1 MATLSNEQKIKIKF
15 LNNSAS
21 YSVNEEL
28 IDLQT
33 VKTMQYSPPWSPSVL
48 TADTPV
54 CNIDDSIQDI
64 PPVPVV
70 DTPACDN
77 NNSSIQD
84 IPSPLSDTVSPQ
96 QTPVTLKSLNKS
108 CSDMYSQ
115 LIAIKEF
122 LLNEICILRKEVYT
136 NKDRM
141 EHLIP
146 SLQDKN
152 KITELTIKVSL
163 LEEENLKL
171 RNQIIENHI
180 TIGKMQNI
188 SNTGKDSQAKPV
200 ELNMTKLV
208 NNGETLTLDSGSIT
222 NNEPLSKKPIC
233 SKSIEEQM
241 AEFKN
246 KNHEKYMRYKRNS
259 AKTDDKDESIQSPI
273 CISETGKNDNG
284 ASDNSE
290 DGPWPKGTICITGD
304 SILSGPQ
311 PGLLSQKRKVKVKTF
326 SGANVRDMHDNRKPI
341 LRHIGTNEAFILHI
355 GTNEALNLPP
365 NEILDKILELKKRS
379 KR

>member
-1 MATLSNEQKIKIKF
+1 MATSYLTSNELNNLDNEIFLCINGLKVWKTGSNIDNIYKQIMKINNFKEFSKDYLLARLATLSNEQKIKIKL

-33 VKTMQYSPPWSPSVL
+33 VKTMQYSPRSPSVP

-64 PPVPVV
+64 SPVPVV

-208 NNGETLTLDSGSIT
+208 NNGETLTLDNGSMS
-222 NNEPLSKKPIC
+222 NNEPLSK
-233 SKSIEEQM
+233 
-241 AEFKN
+241 
-246 KNHEKYMRYKRNS
+246 
-259 AKTDDKDESIQSPI
+259 
-273 CISETGKNDNG
+273 
-284 ASDNSE
+284 
-290 DGPWPKGTICITGD
+290 
-304 SILSGPQ
+304 
-311 PGLLSQKRKVKVKTF
+311 
-326 SGANVRDMHDNRKPI
+326 NR
-341 LRHIGTNEAFILHI
+341 F
-355 GTNEALNLPP
+355 ALNQ
-365 NEILDKILELKKRS
+365 S
-379 KR
+379 KNR

>member
-1 MATLSNEQKIKIKF
+1 MKYFFVLIDLKSGKKAATLIIYINKQIIKINDFTKISKDYLLARLATLSNEQKIKMK
-15 LNNSAS
+15 LLDNSAS

-33 VKTMQYSPPWSPSVL
+33 VKTMQYSPPQSPSVPI
-48 TADTPV
+48 ADTPV
-54 CNIDDSIQDI
+54 CNIIDDSIQDI

-77 NNSSIQD
+77 NNSSFQD

-96 QTPVTLKSLNKS
+96 QTLVTLKSLNKS

-122 LLNEICILRKEVYT
+122 LLNEICILRKEVYI
-136 NKDRM
+136 NKDTN
-141 EHLIP
+141 LIP
-146 SLQDKN
+146 IQDKN

-163 LEEENLKL
+163 LEEENLEL

-208 NNGETLTLDSGSIT
+208 NNGETLTLNNGSMS
-222 NNEPLSKKPIC
+222 NNEPLSK
-233 SKSIEEQM
+233 
-241 AEFKN
+241 
-246 KNHEKYMRYKRNS
+246 
-259 AKTDDKDESIQSPI
+259 
-273 CISETGKNDNG
+273 
-284 ASDNSE
+284 
-290 DGPWPKGTICITGD
+290 
-304 SILSGPQ
+304 
-311 PGLLSQKRKVKVKTF
+311 
-326 SGANVRDMHDNRKPI
+326 NR
-341 LRHIGTNEAFILHI
+341 F
-355 GTNEALNLPP
+355 ALNQPK
-365 NEILDKILELKKRS
+365 NR
-379 KR
+379 

>member
-1 MATLSNEQKIKIKF
+1 MATSYLTSNELNNLDNEIFLCINRLKVWKKDSNIDNIYKQILKIDDFTEISKDYLLARLATLSNEQKIKIKL

-33 VKTMQYSPPWSPSVL
+33 VKTMQYSPPRSPSVP

-188 SNTGKDSQAKPV
+188 SNTGKDSQAKPA
-200 ELNMTKLV
+200 ELNMTKSV
-208 NNGETLTLDSGSIT
+208 NNGEILTLDNESMS
-222 NNEPLSKKPIC
+222 NEPLSKKPIC
-233 SKSIEEQM
+233 SKSIKEQM
-241 AEFKN
+241 TEFRK
-246 KNHEKYMRYKRNS
+246 KNHEKYLQYKGNS
-259 AKTDDKDESIQSPI
+259 AKTHDKDESILSPI
-273 CISETGKNDNG
+273 CISETDKNDNVR
-284 ASDNSE
+284 SDNSE
-290 DGPWPKGTICITGD
+290 DCPWPKGTICIAGD
-304 SILSGPQ
+304 SIVSG
-311 PGLLSQKRKVKVKTF
+311 
-326 SGANVRDMHDNRKPI
+326 
-341 LRHIGTNEAFILHI
+341 FIQACYSI
-355 GTNEALNLPP
+355 NA
-365 NEILDKILELKKRS
+365 KLK
-379 KR
+379 

>member
-1 MATLSNEQKIKIKF
+1 M
-15 LNNSAS
+15 
-21 YSVNEEL
+21 

-33 VKTMQYSPPWSPSVL
+33 VKTMQYSPPRPSSVPI
-48 TADTPV
+48 ADTPV
-54 CNIDDSIQDI
+54 CNIIDDSIQDI

-84 IPSPLSDTVSPQ
+84 IPSPLSDTASPQ

-108 CSDMYSQ
+108 YSDMYSQ

-122 LLNEICILRKEVYT
+122 LLNEICILRKYVYT

-141 EHLIP
+141 EHLIS

-171 RNQIIENHI
+171 RNQIKENHV

-188 SNTGKDSQAKPV
+188 SNTGKDSKAKPA

-208 NNGETLTLDSGSIT
+208 NNGEIITLDNESMP
-222 NNEPLSKKPIC
+222 NEPLPKNPIC

-241 AEFKN
+241 AEFRN
-246 KNHEKYMRYKRNS
+246 KNHEKYLQYKDNS
-259 AKTDDKDESIQSPI
+259 AKTHDKDESIQSPI
-273 CISETGKNDNG
+273 CISETDKNDNLT
-284 ASDNSE
+284 SDNRE
-290 DGPWPKGTICITGD
+290 DCPWPKGTICIAGH
-304 SILSGPQ
+304 SILSDLQ
-311 PGLLSQKRKVKVKTF
+311 PGLLSRKRKVKVKSF
-326 SGANVRDMHDNRKPI
+326 SGANVRDMHDNIKPN
-341 LRHIGTNEAFILHI
+341 LRHKPEYIILHVGTND
-355 GTNEALNLPP
+355 ALNLPP
-365 NEILDKILELKKRS
+365 NEILDKILELKKKIEEINKDCKVVISTRTY
-379 KR
+379 RFDN